1 MDLNAIENAIKQLKA
16 EIEKHDIAYHQNDDP
31 TISDSEYDKLKLTLL
46 DYQKLYPQF
55 FLDKDHK
62 VGAKSLDI
70 FNKIKHS
77 KQMLSLA
84 NGFKSEDI
92 ADFIEKIERFLAIDN
107 TAKKPDYVPDLFAQN
122 HNHKLDFFSETKI
135 DGLSFSARFENG
147 QLIYCATR
155 GDGVEG
161 EDVTANVKMIKNFPH
176 QLKTSNPPKFIEI
189 RGEIYMGKKDFLEL
203 NKSQEAKNEKIFANP
218 RNASAGSLRQLDP
231 QITAQR
237 NLSYFAYS
245 LGDYSADFLCQA
257 QDELHKILRNYGF
270 LTEPHSKLCHNL
282 ADLLQHYQRIVDERF
297 NFDYDLDGMVYKVN
311 NFKLQERLGYIA
323 RSPRYAIA
331 HKFPSLKAKTQI
343 NDIIIQIGRTGA
355 LTPVAL
361 LQPINIG
368 GVVVSRA
375 TLHNQD
381 EIKRKDIRI
390 GDVVL
395 IQRAGDVIPQV
406 LEVDVAKR
414 SGHEKIFNFPTNCP
428 VCNSLI
434 IKNQEDVVLRCSGGL
449 SCEAQMLETLKHFVS
464 KDAFDIAGLGK
475 KQIENF
481 FHEGRIR
488 NFADIFTL
496 QSRQQNAA
504 DSLVEKEGWGAKS
517 VENLFFAIEQKRQID
532 LDKFIY
538 AIGIRH
544 VGETTAK
551 TLAQHFHSLENF
563 INFFNKY
570 KEYSN
575 AQLAENIGEYKE
587 FASIDGIGTKI
598 ATSILEFFRDL
609 RNYKL
614 VIELIPHLQVKNA
627 EIKMQLSP
635 LAGKTVVFTGGL
647 EQMSRAEAK
656 KTAED
661 LGMKVLGAVSSKTDY
676 VVAGLD
682 SGSKLKKAQELKIN
696 ILNEAQWLEIISQ
709 FK

>member
-1 MDLNAIENAIKQLKA
+1 
-16 EIEKHDIAYHQNDDP
+16 
-31 TISDSEYDKLKLTLL
+31 
-46 DYQKLYPQF
+46 
-55 FLDKDHK
+55 
-62 VGAKSLDI
+62 
-70 FNKIKHS
+70 
-77 KQMLSLA
+77 
-84 NGFKSEDI
+84 
-92 ADFIEKIERFLAIDN
+92 
-107 TAKKPDYVPDLFAQN
+107 
-122 HNHKLDFFSETKI
+122 
-135 DGLSFSARFENG
+135 
-147 QLIYCATR
+147 
-155 GDGVEG
+155 
-161 EDVTANVKMIKNFPH
+161 
-176 QLKTSNPPKFIEI
+176 
-189 RGEIYMGKKDFLEL
+189 
-203 NKSQEAKNEKIFANP
+203 
-218 RNASAGSLRQLDP
+218 
-231 QITAQR
+231 
-237 NLSYFAYS
+237 
-245 LGDYSADFLCQA
+245 
-257 QDELHKILRNYGF
+257 
-270 LTEPHSKLCHNL
+270 
-282 ADLLQHYQRIVDERF
+282 
-297 NFDYDLDGMVYKVN
+297 
-311 NFKLQERLGYIA
+311 
-323 RSPRYAIA
+323 
-331 HKFPSLKAKTQI
+331 
-343 NDIIIQIGRTGA
+343 
-355 LTPVAL
+355 
-361 LQPINIG
+361 
-368 GVVVSRA
+368 
-375 TLHNQD
+375 
-381 EIKRKDIRI
+381 
-390 GDVVL
+390 
-395 IQRAGDVIPQV
+395 
-406 LEVDVAKR
+406 
-414 SGHEKIFNFPTNCP
+414 
-428 VCNSLI
+428 
-434 IKNQEDVVLRCSGGL
+434 
-449 SCEAQMLETLKHFVS
+449 MLETLKHFVS

-587 FASIDGIGTKI
+587 FASIDGIGIKI

-627 EIKMQLSP
+627 KIKMQSSP

-661 LGMKVLGAVSSKTDY
+661 LGMKVLGAVSSKTHY
-676 VVAGLD
+676 VVAGSD